1 MDERTL
7 LILGLLKSQS
17 QHGYQIN
24 DFIERNLGRVSDMK
38 KATAYSLLKKLHE
51 AGLVDASMEQD
62 GNRPAKQV
70 YSITPAGEE
79 KFYKLL
85 RSSLVQVND
94 YLPHGDISICFL
106 DQLPK
111 DEVIGYLQE
120 RLDGTRKLLEM
131 YERVPE
137 HSELLY
143 GVNLT
148 IQHRIALCRCD
159 ITWLQDTIMKLRDQ
173 A

>member
-38 KATAYSLLKKLHE
+38 KATAYSLLKKLNESGLIE
-51 AGLVDASMEQD
+51 ATTEQE

-79 KFYKLL
+79 KFFKLL
-85 RSSLVQVND
+85 RMSLVQVND
-94 YLPHGDISICFL
+94 YLPHGDIGICFM
-106 DQLPK
+106 DQLPAN
-111 DEVIGYLQE
+111 EVIGYLQE
-120 RLDGTRKLLEM
+120 RLSKTEELLTT
-131 YERVPE
+131 YEQVPS
-137 HSELLY
+137 HVNHLY

-148 IQHRIALCRCD
+148 IKHRIALFRCD
-159 ITWLQDTIMKLRDQ
+159 IEWMKQTIEELRTQ
-173 A
+173 P